1 MNNMSVKSKR
11 MTKMWMF
18 CLNDGDNEVIQQNHD
33 EPAYHEEQA
42 FHHCPGC
49 KENADAING
58 LLSKNLLNSTNS
70 SKHVS
75 LLLHMMNS
83 YFA

>member
-1 MNNMSVKSKR
+1 MDV
-11 MTKMWMF
+11 
-18 CLNDGDNEVIQQNHD
+18 LPNDGDNVVIQQNHD
-33 EPAYHEEQA
+33 EPAYHVEQVSTTVLVA
-42 FHHCPGC
+42 RKMPMLLMG
-49 KENADAING
+49 
-58 LLSKNLLNSTNS
+58 LSKNLLNSTNS